1 MSQQLHKA
9 MAAGNLAE
17 AGTLALALAQLGE
30 LAIIDLIGL
39 ASLLS
44 AQGKTEQTIS
54 LYQLWLEH
62 CDSPL
67 EYVAWYNL
75 AVLLQQTDD
84 EAGAERG
91 YRQSLKLHPGFTES
105 QLGLGGLLER
115 RRQPE
120 AALAQWRAA
129 LDDLDNASAAS
140 PALQIR
146 LYNNIGRLAE
156 ALGDLP
162 QAEQALLHSLQ
173 LDPRQ
178 TLIAPLWL
186 NLRLK
191 LCAWPVYG
199 FVPGLSESALRH
211 ATSAL
216 AMLSLSDD
224 PARQLAAAQREVRAT
239 QPPAPS
245 PLADGDGYTHRKL
258 RIGYLS
264 NGFGA
269 QPIGRMLAELFELH
283 NREQIEVYGFC
294 WTPEDG
300 SALRQRLLRGMDL
313 HVPIATLS
321 DAQAAQAIRAH
332 EIDILVDLH
341 GRLPGARPGILLQRP
356 APVQIAW
363 LGQPGT
369 SAMAATDYVLADAVT
384 LPPELAPH
392 YTEQPLYL
400 PHCYQP
406 QDRQRPLP
414 PASTSGARAAY
425 GLPEPGFVY
434 CCFSAPE
441 QITPERYAT
450 WMRILHQV
458 PDSVLW
464 LQAAGEQVRDNLRV
478 AAMQRGIPSERL
490 CFADPAAPEQQ
501 MARYQAADLFLDTAP
516 YAAGAMAGDV
526 LWAGLPLLT
535 STGHCSASRTS
546 ASLLHAAGLPE
557 LVTASEKK
565 YETRAVRLAE
575 RPKELARLRNRLR
588 KHRDTVPLFDTP
600 QLVCDLEQLYLRIA
614 KGATPVVP
622 AQAGIHTSRPGQRSM
637 DRSGGP
643 SRLRGNDDA
652 PAPLVSI
659 LIAADDPLPLE
670 TTLLSALAQTWANC
684 EIIVSDSSPDGACR
698 ALLKPHLKTHRRL
711 RYAHA
716 PGLAPLDNLN
726 HCLALA
732 LGAYIAVA
740 PSGDTLAPDK
750 IAVMLPYFLD
760 HPQVS
765 LVASWRQPR
774 APDGQALPVAP
785 LFATEIVVGGGSL
798 ANLLLS
804 GDSGGAATVC
814 SPGALLFKRASIG
827 MAFGHYHERPY
838 TDRANVATALTALA
852 GGDYVYLPQPLSSY
866 RAAPAVPAT
875 PLAQLEAGIEALEL
889 LYQAHAHGHRFEPDG
904 RFQQLLSARL
914 AELNTL
920 VSTHHT
926 QLAASAVHRPQLVD
940 ALQRT
945 MRIGYQ
951 LLLAQ

>member
-1 MSQQLHKA
+1 MSQQLHQA

-44 AQGKTEQTIS
+44 AQGKTEQTIA

-75 AVLLQQTDD
+75 AVVLLQAGD

-129 LDDLDNASAAS
+129 LDDLDNASAAA
-140 PALQIR
+140 PALRIR

-156 ALGDLP
+156 AQGDLP

-178 TLIAPLWL
+178 SLIAPLWL

-239 QPPAPS
+239 QPPAPA
-245 PLADGDGYTHRKL
+245 PLADGDGYSHRKL

-313 HVPIATLS
+313 HVPIATLT
-321 DAQAAQAIRAH
+321 DTQAAQAIRAH

-363 LGQPGT
+363 LSQPGT
-369 SAMAATDYVLADAVT
+369 SAMAAIDYVLADAVT
-384 LPPELAPH
+384 LPPALAPH

-400 PHCYQP
+400 PQCYLP
-406 QDRQRPLP
+406 QDRRRPLP
-414 PASTSGARAAY
+414 SSAPGARAAY
-425 GLPEPGFVY
+425 GLPQPGFVY
-434 CCFSAPE
+434 CCFSAPG

-458 PDSVLW
+458 PDSVLVAASGW
-464 LQAAGEQVRDNLRV
+464 RAGARQPAGGGHATRHTQRAAVLCRSGRAGAADGPLPGRRPVPRHRALCGGRHRRRRAVGRPAAADQHRPWQRQPHQRQPAASGRAAGTGDG
-478 AAMQRGIPSERL
+478 QREKIRSEGG
-490 CFADPAAPEQQ
+490 
-501 MARYQAADLFLDTAP
+501 
-516 YAAGAMAGDV
+516 AAGRASQGAG
-526 LWAGLPLLT
+526 
-535 STGHCSASRTS
+535 
-546 ASLLHAAGLPE
+546 AAAQP
-557 LVTASEKK
+557 
-565 YETRAVRLAE
+565 
-575 RPKELARLRNRLR
+575 
-588 KHRDTVPLFDTP
+588 
-600 QLVCDLEQLYLRIA
+600 
-614 KGATPVVP
+614 P
-622 AQAGIHTSRPGQRSM
+622 AQAPRHRAAVRHAAAGVRPGS
-637 DRSGGP
+637 
-643 SRLRGNDDA
+643 
-652 PAPLVSI
+652 
-659 LIAADDPLPLE
+659 
-670 TTLLSALAQTWANC
+670 
-684 EIIVSDSSPDGACR
+684 
-698 ALLKPHLKTHRRL
+698 
-711 RYAHA
+711 
-716 PGLAPLDNLN
+716 
-726 HCLALA
+726 
-732 LGAYIAVA
+732 
-740 PSGDTLAPDK
+740 
-750 IAVMLPYFLD
+750 
-760 HPQVS
+760 
-765 LVASWRQPR
+765 
-774 APDGQALPVAP
+774 
-785 LFATEIVVGGGSL
+785 
-798 ANLLLS
+798 
-804 GDSGGAATVC
+804 
-814 SPGALLFKRASIG
+814 
-827 MAFGHYHERPY
+827 
-838 TDRANVATALTALA
+838 
-852 GGDYVYLPQPLSSY
+852 
-866 RAAPAVPAT
+866 AVPAGRQGRH
-875 PLAQLEAGIEALEL
+875 PRHSRAGGTVRRRGPYVAS
-889 LYQAHAHGHRFEPDG
+889 RP
-904 RFQQLLSARL
+904 ARRGFPR
-914 AELNTL
+914 ARE
-920 VSTHHT
+920 
-926 QLAASAVHRPQLVD
+926 
-940 ALQRT
+940 
-945 MRIGYQ
+945 
-951 LLLAQ
+951 